1 MTTTPSNTVPTDV
14 PHAINVSRDLA
25 YELAATSAAYLKA
38 LAEKKEVAQK
48 YTKELKALMKRMN
61 DLNVEIMTSGDTQLV
76 MNFGSKVG
84 AERALAQ
91 SAPTGDDDR
100 DDTLL
105 ADDEVGADED
115 GSEEV
120 EDDLDKAIEATH

>member
-14 PHAINVSRDLA
+14 PHAINASRDLT
-25 YELAATSAAYLKA
+25 YEIAAVSAAILDACEEKTRVAKAANTEIKA
-38 LAEKKEVAQK
+38 LEKRRRQLIEEV
-48 YTKELKALMKRMN
+48 RS
-61 DLNVEIMTSGDTQLV
+61 SGDTQLV

-84 AERALAQ
+84 TERALAQ

-100 DDTLL
+100 DETLL